1 MPTKQY
7 NVIYNDVSKEDFDN
21 KFAYIRDMDEKFD
34 FIVSYIL
41 SYGYNFKPDNLEF
54 EDLVDHVRMRFI
66 ESSVHKKQEYEFL
79 EKNAK
84 KVDASTI
91 NPYDKGKNHDKELL
105 EKEFLSNPLKFI
117 KKHGKELAE
126 KISVDNKE
134 KDNWLKHCKDLYHGA
149 LNLEDDYNEVEK
161 INRVNNMKKKLCEK
175 SGFIG
180 DIDLNNMLSNYKG
193 GFFERMFRTTSE
205 EYRVFKAT
213 LLAFN
218 DEDSKGYGDIDNLEG
233 ATRAYLYHGKE
244 LAEKISVDNKE
255 KDNWLKHCKDLYHGA
270 LNLEDDY
277 NEVEKINR
285 VNNMKKKLCEKSG
298 FIGDIDLNNMLSN
311 YKGGFF
317 ERMFRTTSE
326 EYRVFKATLLA
337 FNDEDS
343 KGYGDID
350 NLEGATRAYLYHKL
364 PNFKETDEL
373 PKDEDIRNLS
383 GTSKRRVELCIN
395 VLKAV
400 QEQRRQDEMSIAFK
414 NMNLFSDIK
423 DQDEEVLEFLKDDVN
438 LDFVKK
444 IDEIRKY
451 NPDNKGNNLIDENEN
466 LFQKDL
472 NKNLDENSSNLIN
485 NMDDESF
492 DEFDVNNDSPLN
504 K

>member
-21 KFAYIRDMDEKFD
+21 KFAYIRDLDEKFD

-41 SYGYNFKPDNLEF
+41 SYGYKYKPDNLEF
-54 EDLVDHVRMRFI
+54 EDLVNHVRMRFI

-91 NPYDKGKNHDKELL
+91 NPYDKVKNSDKELL

-134 KDNWLKHCKDLYHGA
+134 KDNWLKHCKDLYHG
-149 LNLEDDYNEVEK
+149 V
-161 INRVNNMKKKLCEK
+161 
-175 SGFIG
+175 
-180 DIDLNNMLSNYKG
+180 
-193 GFFERMFRTTSE
+193 
-205 EYRVFKAT
+205 
-213 LLAFN
+213 
-218 DEDSKGYGDIDNLEG
+218 
-233 ATRAYLYHGKE
+233 
-244 LAEKISVDNKE
+244 
-255 KDNWLKHCKDLYHGA
+255 

-383 GTSKRRVELCIN
+383 GTSKKRVELCIN

-400 QEQRRQDEMSIAFK
+400 QEQRRQDEMSSAFK

-451 NPDNKGNNLIDENEN
+451 NPDYKGNNLIDENEN

-472 NKNLDENSSNLIN
+472 NKNLDENSSNMIN
-485 NMDDESF
+485 NIDDESF
-492 DEFDVNNDSPLN
+492 DEYDINNDSPSN

>member
-41 SYGYNFKPDNLEF
+41 SYGYHFKPDNLEF

-91 NPYDKGKNHDKELL
+91 NPYDKGKNSDKELL

-233 ATRAYLYHGKE
+233 ATRAYLYH
-244 LAEKISVDNKE
+244 
-255 KDNWLKHCKDLYHGA
+255 
-270 LNLEDDY
+270 
-277 NEVEKINR
+277 
-285 VNNMKKKLCEKSG
+285 
-298 FIGDIDLNNMLSN
+298 
-311 YKGGFF
+311 
-317 ERMFRTTSE
+317 
-326 EYRVFKATLLA
+326 
-337 FNDEDS
+337 
-343 KGYGDID
+343 
-350 NLEGATRAYLYHKL
+350 KL

-373 PKDEDIRNLS
+373 PKDEDVRNLS

-451 NPDNKGNNLIDENEN
+451 NPDYKGNNLIDENEN

-485 NMDDESF
+485 NIDDESF

>member
-41 SYGYNFKPDNLEF
+41 SYGYHFKPDNLEF

-66 ESSVHKKQEYEFL
+66 ESSVRKKQEYEFL

-91 NPYDKGKNHDKELL
+91 NPYDKVKNNDNELL

-134 KDNWLKHCKDLYHGA
+134 KDNWLKHCKDLYHGV
-149 LNLEDDYNEVEK
+149 LNLEDDYNEVQK
-161 INRVNNMKKKLCEK
+161 INRVNNMKKKLCER
-175 SGFIG
+175 SGFFG

-193 GFFERMFRTTSE
+193 G
-205 EYRVFKAT
+205 
-213 LLAFN
+213 L
-218 DEDSKGYGDIDNLEG
+218 
-233 ATRAYLYHGKE
+233 
-244 LAEKISVDNKE
+244 
-255 KDNWLKHCKDLYHGA
+255 
-270 LNLEDDY
+270 
-277 NEVEKINR
+277 
-285 VNNMKKKLCEKSG
+285 
-298 FIGDIDLNNMLSN
+298 
-311 YKGGFF
+311 F

-383 GTSKRRVELCIN
+383 GTSKKRVELCIN

-400 QEQRRQDEMSIAFK
+400 QEQRRQDEMSNAFK

-451 NPDNKGNNLIDENEN
+451 NPDYEGNNLIDELE
-466 LFQKDL
+466 
-472 NKNLDENSSNLIN
+472 
-485 NMDDESF
+485 
-492 DEFDVNNDSPLN
+492 PHTH
-504 K
+504 

>member
-21 KFAYIRDMDEKFD
+21 KFAYIRDLDEKFD

-41 SYGYNFKPDNLEF
+41 SYGYKVKPDNLEF

-91 NPYDKGKNHDKELL
+91 NPYDKVKNSDKELL

-161 INRVNNMKKKLCEK
+161 
-175 SGFIG
+175 
-180 DIDLNNMLSNYKG
+180 
-193 GFFERMFRTTSE
+193 T
-205 EYRVFKAT
+205 
-213 LLAFN
+213 
-218 DEDSKGYGDIDNLEG
+218 
-233 ATRAYLYHGKE
+233 
-244 LAEKISVDNKE
+244 
-255 KDNWLKHCKDLYHGA
+255 
-270 LNLEDDY
+270 
-277 NEVEKINR
+277 NR

-383 GTSKRRVELCIN
+383 GTSKKRVELCIN

-400 QEQRRQDEMSIAFK
+400 QEQRRQDEMSNAFK

-444 IDEIRKY
+444 IEEIREY
-451 NPDNKGNNLIDENEN
+451 NPDYKGNNLIDENEN

-485 NMDDESF
+485 NIDDESF
-492 DEFDVNNDSPLN
+492 DEFDVNNDSPSN

>member
-41 SYGYNFKPDNLEF
+41 SYGYHFKPDNLEF

-117 KKHGKELAE
+117 KK
-126 KISVDNKE
+126 
-134 KDNWLKHCKDLYHGA
+134 
-149 LNLEDDYNEVEK
+149 
-161 INRVNNMKKKLCEK
+161 
-175 SGFIG
+175 
-180 DIDLNNMLSNYKG
+180 
-193 GFFERMFRTTSE
+193 
-205 EYRVFKAT
+205 
-213 LLAFN
+213 
-218 DEDSKGYGDIDNLEG
+218 
-233 ATRAYLYHGKE
+233 HGKE

-451 NPDNKGNNLIDENEN
+451 NPDYKGNNLIDENEN

>member
-1 MPTKQY
+1 MPTKEY

-41 SYGYNFKPDNLEF
+41 SYGYHFKPDNLEF

-91 NPYDKGKNHDKELL
+91 NPYDKVKNNDKELL

-134 KDNWLKHCKDLYHGA
+134 KDNWLKHCKDLYHGV

-161 INRVNNMKKKLCEK
+161 INRVNNMKKKLCER
-175 SGFIG
+175 SGFFG

-193 GFFERMFRTTSE
+193 G
-205 EYRVFKAT
+205 
-213 LLAFN
+213 L
-218 DEDSKGYGDIDNLEG
+218 
-233 ATRAYLYHGKE
+233 
-244 LAEKISVDNKE
+244 
-255 KDNWLKHCKDLYHGA
+255 
-270 LNLEDDY
+270 
-277 NEVEKINR
+277 
-285 VNNMKKKLCEKSG
+285 
-298 FIGDIDLNNMLSN
+298 
-311 YKGGFF
+311 F

-383 GTSKRRVELCIN
+383 GTSKKRVELCIN

-400 QEQRRQDEMSIAFK
+400 QEQRRQDEMSNAFK

-451 NPDNKGNNLIDENEN
+451 NPDYKGNNLIDENEN

-485 NMDDESF
+485 NIDDESF
-492 DEFDVNNDSPLN
+492 DEFDVNNDSPSN

>member
-233 ATRAYLYHGKE
+233 ATRAYLYH
-244 LAEKISVDNKE
+244 
-255 KDNWLKHCKDLYHGA
+255 
-270 LNLEDDY
+270 
-277 NEVEKINR
+277 
-285 VNNMKKKLCEKSG
+285 
-298 FIGDIDLNNMLSN
+298 
-311 YKGGFF
+311 
-317 ERMFRTTSE
+317 
-326 EYRVFKATLLA
+326 
-337 FNDEDS
+337 
-343 KGYGDID
+343 
-350 NLEGATRAYLYHKL
+350 KL

-451 NPDNKGNNLIDENEN
+451 NPDYKGNNLIDENEN

>member
-21 KFAYIRDMDEKFD
+21 KFAYIRDIDEKFD

-41 SYGYNFKPDNLEF
+41 SYGYKFKPDNLEF

-66 ESSVHKKQEYEFL
+66 ESSVHKKQEYEFF

-91 NPYDKGKNHDKELL
+91 NPYDKVKNNDKELL

-117 KKHGKELAE
+117 KKHGKELAL

-134 KDNWLKHCKDLYHGA
+134 KDNWLKHCKDLYHGI
-149 LNLEDDYNEVEK
+149 LNLEDEYNEVEK
-161 INRVNNMKKKLCEK
+161 INRVNNMKKKLCE
-175 SGFIG
+175 
-180 DIDLNNMLSNYKG
+180 
-193 GFFERMFRTTSE
+193 R
-205 EYRVFKAT
+205 
-213 LLAFN
+213 
-218 DEDSKGYGDIDNLEG
+218 
-233 ATRAYLYHGKE
+233 
-244 LAEKISVDNKE
+244 
-255 KDNWLKHCKDLYHGA
+255 
-270 LNLEDDY
+270 
-277 NEVEKINR
+277 
-285 VNNMKKKLCEKSG
+285 SG

-383 GTSKRRVELCIN
+383 GTSKKRVELCIN
-395 VLKAV
+395 VLKTV
-400 QEQRRQDEMSIAFK
+400 QKQRRQDEMSNAFK

-444 IDEIRKY
+444 IDEIRKN
-451 NPDNKGNNLIDENEN
+451 NPDYKGQNLIDENEN

-472 NKNLDENSSNLIN
+472 NKNLDENSSNFIN
-485 NMDDESF
+485 NIDDESF
-492 DEFDVNNDSPLN
+492 DEFDINNDSPSN

>member
-41 SYGYNFKPDNLEF
+41 SYGYHFKPDNLEF

-66 ESSVHKKQEYEFL
+66 ESSVRKKQEYEFL

-91 NPYDKGKNHDKELL
+91 NPYDKVKNNDKELL

-193 GFFERMFRTTSE
+193 G
-205 EYRVFKAT
+205 
-213 LLAFN
+213 L
-218 DEDSKGYGDIDNLEG
+218 
-233 ATRAYLYHGKE
+233 
-244 LAEKISVDNKE
+244 
-255 KDNWLKHCKDLYHGA
+255 
-270 LNLEDDY
+270 
-277 NEVEKINR
+277 
-285 VNNMKKKLCEKSG
+285 
-298 FIGDIDLNNMLSN
+298 
-311 YKGGFF
+311 F

-383 GTSKRRVELCIN
+383 GTSKKRVELCIN

-451 NPDNKGNNLIDENEN
+451 NPDYKGNNLIDENEN

-472 NKNLDENSSNLIN
+472 NKNLNENSSNLIN
-485 NMDDESF
+485 NIDDESF

>member
-117 KKHGKELAE
+117 KK
-126 KISVDNKE
+126 
-134 KDNWLKHCKDLYHGA
+134 
-149 LNLEDDYNEVEK
+149 
-161 INRVNNMKKKLCEK
+161 
-175 SGFIG
+175 
-180 DIDLNNMLSNYKG
+180 
-193 GFFERMFRTTSE
+193 
-205 EYRVFKAT
+205 
-213 LLAFN
+213 
-218 DEDSKGYGDIDNLEG
+218 
-233 ATRAYLYHGKE
+233 HGKE

>member
-233 ATRAYLYHGKE
+233 ATRAYLYH
-244 LAEKISVDNKE
+244 
-255 KDNWLKHCKDLYHGA
+255 
-270 LNLEDDY
+270 
-277 NEVEKINR
+277 
-285 VNNMKKKLCEKSG
+285 
-298 FIGDIDLNNMLSN
+298 
-311 YKGGFF
+311 
-317 ERMFRTTSE
+317 
-326 EYRVFKATLLA
+326 
-337 FNDEDS
+337 
-343 KGYGDID
+343 
-350 NLEGATRAYLYHKL
+350 KL

-383 GTSKRRVELCIN
+383 GTSKKRVELCIN

-451 NPDNKGNNLIDENEN
+451 NPDYKGNNLIDENEN

-485 NMDDESF
+485 NIDDESF
-492 DEFDVNNDSPLN
+492 DEFYVNNDSPSN